1 MQEQDKVMHFNTE
14 HFYYLLHVF
23 SNSKEYTVTQLQ
35 NFKDLMTLTSCQG
48 EKRNRHIY
56 ELDFGGGG
64 AWTRLVSR
72 YV

>member
-23 SNSKEYTVTQLQ
+23 SNSKEYIVTQLQ

-48 EKRNRHIY
+48 EKRNRHMS
-56 ELDFGGGG
+56 
-64 AWTRLVSR
+64 WTLVVVVR
-72 YV
+72 GQG